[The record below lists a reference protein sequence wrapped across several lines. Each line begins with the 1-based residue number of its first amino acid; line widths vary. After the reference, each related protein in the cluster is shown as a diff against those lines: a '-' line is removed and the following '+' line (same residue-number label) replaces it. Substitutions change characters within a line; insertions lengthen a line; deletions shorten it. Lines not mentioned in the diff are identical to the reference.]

1 MLARSNGA
9 FFAPESG
16 GKEQSSD
23 SRVIMDANLI
33 GIDMAH
39 FLLKQNGSVEKQ
51 VPVKVKS
58 DAAAMAAKETSHR
71 ISFGNLQEGKKP

>member
-1 MLARSNGA
+1 MLARSSGA
-9 FFAPESG
+9 LFAPESG
-16 GKEQSSD
+16 GKEKSLD
-23 SRVIMDANLI
+23 SRVNMDANLI
-33 GIDMAH
+33 GIDVAH
-39 FLLKQNGSVEKQ
+39 FLLKQNPSVEKQ